1 MSEIDY
7 KELLI
12 KYMALV
18 FCEEGI
24 TYADRLHPDRYVTLA
39 ECDALKSVEDASR
52 ELAHKW

>member
-39 ECDALKSVEDASR
+39 ECDALKSVEDAAR